1 MANRKFYLRKG
12 DHEVTTSLPS
22 EATQL
27 RAAGYADVKKTAA
40 AKPAA
45 DKK

>member
-1 MANRKFYLRKG
+1 MAKFHLKKG
-12 DHEVTTSLPS
+12 DHEVITSLAS

-40 AKPAA
+40 AKPAS